1 MIGVLSDKL
10 KTRRIMKKTMFM
22 FAAALM
28 MAACSNEDVAVNDD
42 VQYVSEL
49 KVNFGG
55 SRVAVDHSPA
65 SGLTF
70 AWQDGD
76 VIEVREDLDDQS
88 ASGKIL
94 EYDATAG
101 CFKAQNDNNT
111 NKLEVGKKYFAV
123 TGLSSYFISVD
134 GGKSVA
140 PLEFKNGTGLGKLPM
155 ITDVFEATAENTTA
169 TMYHTVGVVE
179 IPVKAAA
186 TGVKLQQLGLK
197 QTNPAIRG
205 EFRMSPGGLDSW
217 TNVYGYFDSYN
228 QTSSDPLIELSNT
241 KATSIFIPAWPN
253 TYTSATIAYTL
264 EGGTEKTITT
274 AITDLTVVRGKI
286 TKVSEVT
293 LE

>member
-1 MIGVLSDKL
+1 
-10 KTRRIMKKTMFM
+10 MFL

-28 MAACSNEDVAVNDD
+28 MVACSNEEIATNDD

-49 KVNFGG
+49 KLNFGKG
-55 SRVAVDHSPA
+55 DSRVAATHSA
-65 SGLTF
+65 AGLKF

-88 ASGKIL
+88 ASGKML

-101 CFKAQNDNNT
+101 CFKPQTDSDE

-123 TGLSSYFISVD
+123 TGLSSYFISVED
-134 GGKSVA
+134 GKSVA
-140 PLEFKNGTGLGKLPM
+140 PLELKGGTGLGALPM

-169 TMYHTVGVVE
+169 TMHHTVGVIE
-179 IPVKAAA
+179 IPVKAAVS
-186 TGVKLQQLGLK
+186 GVKLQTLGLK
-197 QTNPAIRG
+197 NTSPAIRG
-205 EFRMSPGGLDSW
+205 NFNMSPGVLDSW
-217 TNVYGYFDSYN
+217 ENVYGYFDSYN

-274 AITDLTVVRGKI
+274 AISDLTVVRGKI

>member
-1 MIGVLSDKL
+1 
-10 KTRRIMKKTMFM
+10 MKKTMFM

-28 MAACSNEDVAVNDD
+28 MVACSNEEVAVNDD

-55 SRVAVDHSPA
+55 SRVAVDHDPA

-76 VIEVREDLDDQS
+76 VIEVREDLDEQS

-94 EYDATAG
+94 QYDATAG
-101 CFKAQNDNNT
+101 CFKPQNDSDE

-123 TGLSSYFISVD
+123 TGLSGYWISVED
-134 GGKSVA
+134 GKSVV
-140 PLEFKNGTGLGKLPM
+140 PLELKGGLGLGKLPM

-179 IPVKAAA
+179 IPVKAAV

-197 QTNPAIRG
+197 DPNVNTAIRG
-205 EFRMSPGGLDSW
+205 EFSVSPGVLDSW
-217 TNVYGYFDSYN
+217 TKGYGYFDSYN
-228 QTSSDPLIELSNT
+228 QTSSATPIELKT
-241 KATSIFIPAWPN
+241 TEATFIFIPAWPN
-253 TYTSATIAYTL
+253 TYTSLTIVYTL
-264 EGGTEKTITT
+264 EGGVEKSISTPVTNF
-274 AITDLTVVRGKI
+274 TVKRGKI
-286 TKVSEVT
+286 TKLNEVT

>member
-1 MIGVLSDKL
+1 
-10 KTRRIMKKTMFM
+10 MKKTMFM

-28 MAACSNEDVAVNDD
+28 MVACSNEEVAVNDD

-55 SRVAVDHSPA
+55 SRVAVDHNPA

-88 ASGKIL
+88 ASGKML
-94 EYDATAG
+94 EYDAAAG
-101 CFKAQNDNNT
+101 CFKAQNDENTNNT

-123 TGLSSYFISVD
+123 TGLSGYFISVE

-140 PLEFKNGTGLGKLPM
+140 PLELKGGLGLGKLPM

-186 TGVKLQQLGLK
+186 AGVKLQQLGLK

-205 EFRMSPGGLDSW
+205 SFNMSPGVLDSW
-217 TNVYGYFDSYN
+217 TDGYGYFDSYN
-228 QTSSDPLIELSNT
+228 QNSSATPIELKT
-241 KATSIFIPAWPN
+241 TEATSIFIPARPN
-253 TYTSATIAYTL
+253 TYTTATIVYTL
-264 EGGTEKTITT
+264 EGGVEKYISTPVTNF
-274 AITDLTVVRGKI
+274 TVKRGKI
-286 TKVSEVT
+286 TKLNEVT

>member
-1 MIGVLSDKL
+1 
-10 KTRRIMKKTMFM
+10 MKKTIFM

-28 MAACSNEDVAVNDD
+28 MVACSNEEVAVNDD

-88 ASGKIL
+88 ASGKML
-94 EYDATAG
+94 EYDAAAG
-101 CFKAQNDNNT
+101 CFKAQNDENPNNT

-123 TGLSSYFISVD
+123 TGLSFYFISVD

-140 PLEFKNGTGLGKLPM
+140 PLVLKGGLGLGKLPM

-186 TGVKLQQLGLK
+186 AGVKLQQLGLK

-205 EFRMSPGGLDSW
+205 EFSVSPGVLDSW
-217 TNVYGYFDSYN
+217 TDVYGYFDSYN
-228 QTSSDPLIELSNT
+228 QTSSDTPIELKT
-241 KATSIFIPAWPN
+241 TEATSIFIPAWPN
-253 TYTSATIAYTL
+253 TYTTATIVYTL
-264 EGGTEKTITT
+264 EGGVEKSISTPVTNF
-274 AITDLTVVRGKI
+274 TVKRGKI
-286 TKVSEVT
+286 TKLDEVT

>member
-1 MIGVLSDKL
+1 
-10 KTRRIMKKTMFM
+10 MKKTMFM

-28 MAACSNEDVAVNDD
+28 MVACSNEEVAVNDD

-76 VIEVREDLDDQS
+76 VIEVWEDLNE
-88 ASGKIL
+88 SGSRKIF

-101 CFKAQNDNNT
+101 CFKPQDGRDD

-123 TGLSSYFISVD
+123 TASSGYWISVED
-134 GGKSVA
+134 GKSVV
-140 PLEFKNGTGLGKLPM
+140 PMELKNGAGLGKLPM

-169 TMYHTVGVVE
+169 TMHHTVGVIE

-186 TGVKLQQLGLK
+186 AGVKLQQLGLK
-197 QTNPAIRG
+197 NTSPAIRG
-205 EFRMSPGGLDSW
+205 GFNMSPGVLDSW
-217 TNVYGYFDSYN
+217 TYGGVGYFDSYN
-228 QTSSDPLIELSNT
+228 QTLSDTPIELKT
-241 KATSIFIPAWPN
+241 TEATSIFIPAFPN
-253 TYTSATIAYTL
+253 TYTTATIACTL
-264 EGGTEKTITT
+264 EGGAEKIITT

-286 TKVSEVT
+286 TKLNEVT

>member
-1 MIGVLSDKL
+1 
-10 KTRRIMKKTMFM
+10 MKKTMFM

-28 MAACSNEDVAVNDD
+28 MVACSNEEVAVNDD

-55 SRVAVDHSPA
+55 SRVAFDHDPA

-94 EYDATAG
+94 QYDATAG
-101 CFKAQNDNNT
+101 CFKPQTGSDE
-111 NKLEVGKKYFAV
+111 NKLEVGKNYFAV
-123 TGLSSYFISVD
+123 TGLCGYWISVE
-134 GGKSVA
+134 GGKSVV
-140 PLEFKNGTGLGKLPM
+140 PLELKGGLGLGKLPM
-155 ITDVFEATAENTTA
+155 ITDVFKATAENTTA

-179 IPVKAAA
+179 IPVKAAV

-197 QTNPAIRG
+197 DPNTNTAIRG
-205 EFRMSPGGLDSW
+205 EFSVSPGVLDSW
-217 TNVYGYFDSYN
+217 THGAVGYFDSYN
-228 QTSSDPLIELSNT
+228 QTSSATPIELKT
-241 KATSIFIPAWPN
+241 TEATSIFIPAFPK
-253 TYTSATIAYTL
+253 TYTTATIVYTL
-264 EGGTEKTITT
+264 EGGTEQSISTPVTNF
-274 AITDLTVVRGKI
+274 TVKRGKI
-286 TKVSEVT
+286 TKLDEVT

>member
-22 FAAALM
+22 FAAALLM
-28 MAACSNEDVAVNDD
+28 VACSNEDVAVNDD

-76 VIEVREDLDDQS
+76 LIEVRENLDDQS

-101 CFKAQNDNNT
+101 CFKPQYDSDE

-123 TGLSSYFISVD
+123 TGLSGYFISVD

-140 PLEFKNGTGLGKLPM
+140 PLELKGGLGLGKLPM

-186 TGVKLQQLGLK
+186 TGVKLQRLGLK
-197 QTNPAIRG
+197 QTSPAIRG
-205 EFRMSPGGLDSW
+205 CFNMSPGVLDSW
-217 TNVYGYFDSYN
+217 TDTYGYFDSYN
-228 QTSSDPLIELSNT
+228 QLSSATPIELKT
-241 KATSIFIPAWPN
+241 TEATSIFIPAWPN
-253 TYTSATIAYTL
+253 TYISATIAYTL
-264 EGGTEKTITT
+264 EGGTEKTIEQ
-274 AITDLTVVRGKI
+274 TVTNFTVQRGKI
-286 TKVSEVT
+286 TKLNEVI
-293 LE
+293 LD

>member
-22 FAAALM
+22 FAAALLM
-28 MAACSNEDVAVNDD
+28 VACSNEEVAVNDD

-94 EYDATAG
+94 EYDATVG

-140 PLEFKNGTGLGKLPM
+140 PLELKNGTGLGKLPM

-186 TGVKLQQLGLK
+186 AGVKLQQLGLK
-197 QTNPAIRG
+197 QTIPAIRG
-205 EFRMSPGGLDSW
+205 SFNMSPGVLDSW
-217 TNVYGYFDSYN
+217 TDTYGYFDSYN
-228 QTSSDPLIELSNT
+228 QTSSGTPIELKT
-241 KATSIFIPAWPN
+241 TEATSIFIPAWPN
-253 TYTSATIAYTL
+253 TYTTATIVYTL
-264 EGGTEKTITT
+264 EGGVEKSISTPVTNF
-274 AITDLTVVRGKI
+274 TVKRGKI
-286 TKVSEVT
+286 TKISEVT

>member
-1 MIGVLSDKL
+1 
-10 KTRRIMKKTMFM
+10 MKKLMFL

-28 MAACSNEDVAVNDD
+28 MVACSNEEIATNDD

-49 KVNFGG
+49 KLNFGKG
-55 SRVAVDHSPA
+55 DSRVAATHSA
-65 SGLTF
+65 AGLKF
-70 AWQDGD
+70 AWEEGD

-101 CFKAQNDNNT
+101 CFKPQNDSDE

-123 TGLSSYFISVD
+123 TGLSSYFISVED
-134 GGKSVA
+134 GKSVA
-140 PLEFKNGTGLGKLPM
+140 PLELKGGLGLGKLPM

-169 TMYHTVGVVE
+169 TMHHTVGVIE
-179 IPVKAAA
+179 IPVKAAVS
-186 TGVKLQQLGLK
+186 GVKLQTLGLK
-197 QTNPAIRG
+197 NTSPAIRG
-205 EFRMSPGGLDSW
+205 YFYMSPGVLDSW
-217 TNVYGYFDSYN
+217 KDDYGYFDSYN
-228 QTSSDPLIELSNT
+228 QKSSDPLIELSNT

-274 AITDLTVVRGKI
+274 AISDLTVVCGKI